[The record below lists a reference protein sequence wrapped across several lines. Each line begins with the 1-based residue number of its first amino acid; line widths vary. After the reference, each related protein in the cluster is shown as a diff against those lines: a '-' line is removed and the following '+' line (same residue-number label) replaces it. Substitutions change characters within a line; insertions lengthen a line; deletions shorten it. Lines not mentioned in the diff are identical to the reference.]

1 MHVKVLGR
9 SKGRSVIML
18 RVVLLFTVATF
29 AIRVHCQRVTLLDA
43 TSSYLTYNGI
53 EIDAGSTIILR
64 LRTAQLN
71 ATVLYMQG
79 SNDTFVYVH
88 LVNGRMVLTANDDE
102 GTITTE
108 QLPEP
113 HNTNLWVTVE
123 LMFDEGMIELM
134 SDGGDSVTVGTN
146 GQFDSLIFV
155 GGIPNSPPFS
165 IISSEAMN
173 NKHFVG
179 CFRVLRVNEGNTTTN
194 HDATDRSSDVMG
206 GCDGGCSS
214 LDCSPDPNSEGECI
228 EYYTHG
234 VCDCRSFADL
244 DRAGCNGKFR

>member
-1 MHVKVLGR
+1 
-9 SKGRSVIML
+9 ML
-18 RVVLLFTVATF
+18 RGVLLLIVAAFTS
-29 AIRVHCQRVTLLDA
+29 RVHCQRVTLLDSRA
-43 TSSYLTYNGI
+43 SYLTYDGI
-53 EIDAGSTIILR
+53 KIDTGSTIILL

-102 GTITTE
+102 GTITTV

-113 HNTNLWVTVE
+113 HNTNMFVTVE

-134 SDGGDSVTVGTN
+134 SDGGKLMSDGGNSVTVDTN
-146 GQFDSLIFV
+146 RQFVSPIFI
-155 GGIPNSPPFS
+155 GGIPDLPPFP
-165 IISSEAMN
+165 IIYSEAMN
-173 NKHFVG
+173 NNHFVG

-194 HDATDRSSDVMG
+194 HDATDRSSDVVD
-206 GCDGGCSS
+206 GCYGSCSS
-214 LDCSPDPNSEGECI
+214 LECSLDPNSEGECI

-234 VCDCRSFADL
+234 VCDCRSFSDL
-244 DRAGCNGKFR
+244 DGAGCNGKLR

>member
-1 MHVKVLGR
+1 MF
-9 SKGRSVIML
+9 
-18 RVVLLFTVATF
+18 RVVLLLIIAAFIT
-29 AIRVHCQRVTLLDA
+29 RVHCQRVTLLDSR
-43 TSSYLTYNGI
+43 SSYLTYDGI
-53 EIDAGSTIILR
+53 KIDPGSTIILR

-88 LVNGRMVLTANDDE
+88 LVNGRMGLTANDDE
-102 GTITTE
+102 GIITTV

-134 SDGGDSVTVGTN
+134 SDGRDSVTVDTN
-146 GQFDSLIFV
+146 GQFVSPIFV
-155 GGIPNSPPFS
+155 GGIPDPPPFS
-165 IISSEAMN
+165 IISSKAMN
-173 NKHFVG
+173 NNHFVG

-214 LDCSPDPNSEGECI
+214 LDCSLDPNSNGECI

-234 VCDCRSFADL
+234 VCDCSSFADL
-244 DRAGCNGKFR
+244 DGAGCNGSLQ